1 MDKIELYNRDGIHTY
16 LKEVGNCDEEKYLL
30 VTPIPTVQITYDND
44 NTTILAVDPSGGPC
58 LGVGS
63 KIDEHLRVMRIEF
76 SKLLS
81 GFVLTLKEDY

>member
-16 LKEVGNCDEEKYLL
+16 LKEIGKCGEGKYLL

-63 KIDEHLRVMRIEF
+63 KINERLRVMKIEF
-76 SKLLS
+76 SKLCS
-81 GFVLTLKEDY
+81 GFVLTLKED